1 MATIT
6 MTPAQ
11 DTILV
16 ELFIDAPPARVFQA
30 ITDPAQL
37 LQWWGQGGIYRTTG
51 WQCDLRVGGS
61 WRSEGVGA
69 DGSAFQVSGEYLEV
83 DPPRLLVYTWIA
95 SWTPDLKTAVR
106 WELTP
111 QNSGT
116 LLKVRHSGFAGNSKA
131 AQDHSNGWPRVL
143 GWMQAFVEKG
153 YTIDS
158 RGPLSK

>member
-6 MTPAQ
+6 VTPAE
-11 DTILV
+11 DAILA

-37 LQWWGQGGIYRTTG
+37 LQWWGQEGMYRTTG
-51 WQCDLRVGGS
+51 WQGDLRVGGS

-83 DPPRLLVYTWIA
+83 DPPRLLVYTWMA
-95 SWTPDLKTAVR
+95 TWTPDLKTTVR

-111 QNSGT
+111 QNLGT
-116 LLKVRHSGFAGNSKA
+116 LLKLRHSGFAGNSKA
-131 AQDHSNGWPRVL
+131 AQDHSNGWQRVL
-143 GWMQAFVEKG
+143 GWMQGFVEKG
-153 YTIDS
+153 DTIDS
-158 RGPLSK
+158 RRSLSK